1 MPGPSRK
8 GKGKSKG
15 RGGRGGGTR
24 SQYGRGGAGR
34 GGGRGLSARG
44 GPGSFVGGAGGGGGG
59 FGGFTG
65 MSSAAEGMAHMPNPT
80 LGPQFLP
87 PGLSLQDALQ
97 GDPYGLN
104 FGPHGNPWE
113 AFANPAI
120 QQQVPG
126 YTGPTGEGGFTSS
139 VQDAVK
145 SLSSPFRSL
154 RDISG
159 GGGGG
164 GGLASPTSGAPAYG
178 GGGGGGGTQYD
189 YNAPGGGSPTYSP
202 NYTGKGG
209 PVLGS
214 NTPKGGVYL
223 PGLTPHSG
231 DIGSD
236 FGGGGALPGMQYF
249 GPGGTTIADAPYEAN
264 KPGGGA
270 PHYNPNYGGGGGG
283 GKPTAT
289 THRWGGARGTGWATN
304 PNNPNYGQP
313 RPGVGP
319 SGGNAGGA
327 AGGGTEPTYNPN
339 YGNQSLQDQK
349 PKDKQVLNRY
359 AGKGGL

>member
-87 PGLSLQDALQ
+87 PGLSLEDALQ

-104 FGPHGNPWE
+104 FGPHGSAWE
-113 AFANPAI
+113 AYHNPSI

-126 YTGPTGEGGFTSS
+126 YTGPTGPGIGGFTGGVGSTPPTY
-139 VQDAVK
+139 Q
-145 SLSSPFRSL
+145 SL
-154 RDISG
+154 RDVSG
-159 GGGGG
+159 TAELLAA
-164 GGLASPTSGAPAYG
+164 GLG
-178 GGGGGGGTQYD
+178 GGGGGGGTYTQPRPKGGAGEWNPRTTSVNTSPSTGITSTVSKGGGEGKYVNITPGQNTSD
-189 YNAPGGGSPTYSP
+189 FDLAQSLYSQAGVVLAKPGSTQYNAPGGG
-202 NYTGKGG
+202 
-209 PVLGS
+209 
-214 NTPKGGVYL
+214 
-223 PGLTPHSG
+223 
-231 DIGSD
+231 
-236 FGGGGALPGMQYF
+236 
-249 GPGGTTIADAPYEAN
+249 
-264 KPGGGA
+264 A
-270 PHYNPNYGGGGGG
+270 PHFNPNYGGGGGG